1 MSNSRLLSY
10 IDLSSAWNDRNGN
23 ISSIVIHHAAG
34 VCSLEDFSA
43 ILRQPIAVSW
53 HYGIANDGKIGMYTE
68 EQYRAW
74 ATGDD
79 TVDNSCV
86 SIMISNSSVGN
97 SWPIS
102 NAAYD
107 SLLYLL
113 QDICQRNEI
122 IKLTYTGRLQGSN
135 LLLHRWF
142 KDVPCPGNY
151 LVSKIPNI
159 IQTVNQRLQ
168 SNYSLPYFWND
179 SVGLTAYDADVLGTT
194 DIPQELISN
203 DRS

>member
-10 IDLSSAWNDRNGN
+10 IDLSGGWDTRASE
-23 ISSIVIHHAAG
+23 ISRIVIHHSAG
-34 VCSLEDFSA
+34 VCTLENFSS
-43 ILRQPIAVSW
+43 ICRTPMSISW
-53 HYGIANDGKIGMYTE
+53 HYGIANDGKIGMYVE

-74 ATGDD
+74 AIGDD
-79 TVDNSCV
+79 TVDNTCV
-86 SIMISNSSVGN
+86 SIMISNSSISN

-113 QDICQRNEI
+113 QDICQRNNI
-122 IKLTYTGRLQGSN
+122 TRLTYTGKLQGSN
-135 LLLHRWF
+135 LILHRWF
-142 KDVPCPGNY
+142 KDVPCPGDY

-194 DIPQELISN
+194 ELPQELISN
-203 DRS
+203 D

>member
-10 IDLSSAWNDRNGN
+10 IDLSGGWDTRTNS
-23 ISSIVIHHAAG
+23 ISSIVIHHSAS
-34 VCSLEDFSA
+34 VCTLENFSS
-43 ILRQPIAVSW
+43 ICRTPMSISW
-53 HYGIANDGKIGMYTE
+53 HYGISDDGRIGMYVE

-79 TVDNSCV
+79 ITDNSCV
-86 SIMISNSSVGN
+86 SIMISNSSVGS

-107 SLLYLL
+107 ALLYLL
-113 QDICQRNEI
+113 QDICQRNDI
-122 IKLTYTGRLQGSN
+122 TKLTYTGRLQGSN
-135 LLLHRWF
+135 LILHRWF
-142 KDVPCPGNY
+142 KDVPCPGDY

-168 SNYSLPYFWND
+168 SNYTLPYFWND

-194 DIPQELISN
+194 EIPQELISN
-203 DRS
+203 D